1 MAIYRCAGC
10 GAVNRTSLAA
20 GAASSQVCYRCRRLL
35 DTTGKPQ
42 PVDAA
47 ALVTT
52 LRSSPA
58 PVLVSFAARESAR
71 PGLDGVARARAGELV
86 VLRVDPGEEPA
97 AAAAF
102 SIGGIPTLVLFDGGS
117 EVARRSDASPGT
129 DVRAWVEAA
138 ASAR

>member
-10 GAVNRTSLAA
+10 GAVNRTTHATAA
-20 GAASSQVCYRCRRLL
+20 GTAQGCYRCRRLL

-52 LRSSPA
+52 IRSSPA
-58 PVLVSFAARESAR
+58 PVLVSFAERSSAR
-71 PGLDGVARARAGELV
+71 PALEGVARARAGDLV

-102 SIGGIPTLVLFDGGS
+102 AINGQPTLVLFQDGS
-117 EVARRSDASPGT
+117 EVARRADVAASD
-129 DVRAWVEAA
+129 VHAWVETAA
-138 ASAR
+138 RAAR